1 VSGGGWWPGQPA
13 SQPAAT
19 RRSSAARFALFSLRS
34 ALGSDH
40 LSSFFFPSPA
50 RRSLRPRVRMF
61 RVRTARRR
69 RRAGKAGRL
78 ASSASSISSFPRR
91 RRRPARARPPVRR
104 PVPKRAPPPKRRWG
118 RGREIFAS
126 VWGKYLVPSHR
137 STTPRT
143 TRGYREI
150 FSVNGCCHPL
160 LARIKHTTSISRVSW
175 TCGPTLQ
182 PHTVRGVPRR
192 RPGW

>member
-1 VSGGGWWPGQPA
+1 VGGGLVSQPA
-13 SQPAAT
+13 SRRLPDAAPP
-19 RRSSAARFALFSLRS
+19 LVSLS
-34 ALGSDH
+34 FLSD
-40 LSSFFFPSPA
+40 LRWDRITFLLFFFPSPA